1 MMIVRTFV
9 NSALLGASFILAAC
23 ASTTQQDDVVTV
35 DLNTPQSAALG
46 PDEVLSRIGSLRA
59 QALAAGECGMF
70 LWLKREDAPLVFFQR
85 SDGAATMVVDGAVTE
100 ITRDSV
106 SRTLAYQ
113 FYERQGFSHGDMAV
127 EVTVTPEAK
136 RSLHRGLKLPAG
148 SVALKTGEGWSAVLP
163 VAGVIGC
170 K

>member
-1 MMIVRTFV
+1 MIARTIV
-9 NSALLGASFILAAC
+9 KTALLSASFVLAAC
-23 ASTTQQDDVVTV
+23 GSTTKQDATLPVSPM
-35 DLNTPQSAALG
+35 TPQAAALG
-46 PDEVLSRIGSLRA
+46 PDEVLSRVGSLRA
-59 QALAAGECGMF
+59 QALDAGECGMF
-70 LWLKREDAPLVFFQR
+70 LWLKREDAPLVFFQK
-85 SDGAATMVVDGAVTE
+85 SDGAATMVVDGAVTQ

-113 FYERQGFSHGDMAV
+113 FYERQYFSHDDLAV

-148 SVALKTGEGWSAVLP
+148 SIALKTGEGWSAVLP